1 MADEAGRTG
10 RGVELLRGGWGLT
23 LLVAPRLV
31 LRTADGLHADRK
43 ALVVTRILGARH
55 LTQALLSGLRP
66 SPEVLAMGAWV
77 DAVHSLT
84 AAGLA
89 VSDPRRARAGLTDTG
104 VAAVWAGFGLHDLRH
119 ARATP
124 PEHQRRRDRMA
135 DAVLA
140 VAPGGRRLLA
150 DVERDRRRSVPRMD
164 QPLRDQGP
172 C

>member
-10 RGVELLRGGWGLT
+10 RGVELLRGAWGLT
-23 LLVAPRLV
+23 LLTAPHLV
-31 LRTADGLHADRK
+31 LRAADGARADRK

-89 VSDPRRARAGLTDTG
+89 VTDPRRSRAGLTDTG
-104 VAAVWAGFGLHDLRH
+104 VAAVWAGFGLHDLRR
-119 ARATP
+119 AAATP

-135 DAVLA
+135 RAVLS
-140 VAPGGRRLLA
+140 VAPGGGPLLVVV
-150 DVERDRRRSVPRMD
+150 DRDRRGHVPRTG

-172 C
+172 Y